1 MKVVS
6 GRWLGLLPWFSSRS
20 CQHYCL
26 LLLILGIP
34 LQIQG
39 AFQEDVDSEFIQV
52 GQAPGGSGVPI
63 VTAARTEEPLTL
75 DGLLS
80 EASWAIA
87 TPVTGFLQKDPQ
99 EGAPASERTEVRILF
114 DTQQIYFG
122 VFCYDSDPASVRA
135 TELRRD
141 NVLEND
147 DIFELILDTF
157 HDRRNGYLFRIN
169 PLGTLFDA
177 TVTNEGQ
184 AFNESADE
192 RWDASWDEKWEA
204 ATHINEQGWSAEIA
218 IPFKSVRFLSQDRI
232 VWGVNFHRG
241 IKRKNEDV
249 YWTAHNRDFRFE
261 EVSRFGQLEGLD
273 GIQGFTFRLK
283 PFATTGVSRV
293 VDPAGFPDNQ
303 DLTDIGIED
312 AKFMITSQLALD
324 LTVNPDFAQ
333 AEVDEAQT
341 NLTRFNLFLPEKREF
356 FQEGAGIFQFGTGIR
371 RPWEGPQV
379 LLFHSRRIGLSGER
393 RNQQE
398 IPIWGGLKLTGQ
410 QGPLEIG
417 LLNMQ
422 TKRSGEIPGKN
433 FAVVRVK
440 GNILARSYVGA
451 IFTRSTAGLSGN
463 DNKVAG
469 VDASF
474 TFFRNLNLRG
484 FLAKGGS
491 ADEQDGKWAGLGR
504 AVWSGDR
511 FDLVLER
518 LTVPRAEN
526 FIANVGFLTRDDMNR
541 NLVEAAYKPRPGIRM
556 IRQFE
561 FSPVLEYITNQD
573 GELATRRAGLGWRTE
588 LESGDT
594 IQFEFNKVFERLVL
608 PFRIRGGG
616 GTVPTGDYS
625 FNEYFVELRTFRGRP
640 TSGALR
646 IQTGEFFNGSITS
659 IGGSVQIKPSQNLS
673 FDPGY
678 EWSRISLPDE
688 SFSTLEF
695 NGQVN
700 YSFSQRWLT
709 RTTLLLD
716 SQGKEY
722 TANFR
727 LNYIFR
733 PGDDLFLVYNETRSY
748 GPLSGLLNR
757 ALIVKFTYSFDM

>member
-1 MKVVS
+1 M
-6 GRWLGLLPWFSSRS
+6 
-20 CQHYCL
+20 
-26 LLLILGIP
+26 
-34 LQIQG
+34 
-39 AFQEDVDSEFIQV
+39 
-52 GQAPGGSGVPI
+52 
-63 VTAARTEEPLTL
+63 

-80 EASWAIA
+80 EESWSRAQ
-87 TPVTGFLQKDPQ
+87 PVNGFWQKDPQ
-99 EGAPASERTEVRILF
+99 EGAPASEKTEVRILF

-122 VFCYDSDPASVRA
+122 IFCYDSNPAGIRA

-141 NVLEND
+141 NPLDND

-184 AFNESADE
+184 AYNEGADE
-192 RWDASWDEKWEA
+192 RWETSWDEKWEA
-204 ATHINEQGWSAEIA
+204 ATQINEQGWSAEIA
-218 IPFKSVRFLSQDRI
+218 IPFKSVRFLSEDRI

-241 IKRKNEDV
+241 IRRKNEDV
-249 YWTAHNRDFRFE
+249 FWTAHNRDFRFE
-261 EVSRFGQLEGLD
+261 EVSRAGQLEGLD
-273 GIQGFTFRLK
+273 GIQGFTFRFK
-283 PFATTGVSRV
+283 PFLTTGLSRV
-293 VDPAGFPDNQ
+293 VGPTGFQKNQ
-303 DLTDIGIED
+303 NLTDIGIED
-312 AKFMITSQLALD
+312 AKYMITSQLALD

-333 AEVDEAQT
+333 AEVDEAQV

-371 RPWEGPQV
+371 QPWEGPQL
-379 LLFHSRRIGLSGER
+379 LLFHSRRIGLSGDGRDQE
-393 RNQQE
+393 E

-422 TKRSGEIPGKN
+422 TKRSGELPGQN

-451 IFTRSTAGLSGN
+451 IFTRNTAGLSGK
-463 DNKVAG
+463 DNQVAG

-491 ADEQDGKWAGLGR
+491 ADQQDKKWAGLGR
-504 AVWSGDR
+504 MVWSGDR
-511 FDLVLER
+511 FGVVLER
-518 LTVPRAEN
+518 LTVPKEEN
-526 FIANVGFLTRDDMNR
+526 FIAEVGFLTREDMNR
-541 NLVEAAYKPRPGIRM
+541 NLAEAAYKPRPGIAW

-561 FSPVLEYITNQD
+561 FAPALEYITNQEGD
-573 GELATRRAGLGWRTE
+573 LETRRARLGWATQ
-588 LESGDT
+588 LESGDQ
-594 IQFEFNKVFERLVL
+594 IQIEFIRVFERLVR

-616 GTVPTGDYS
+616 GTVPPGDYS
-625 FNEYFVELRTFRGRP
+625 FNELFARFQAFRGRQ
-640 TSGALR
+640 TSGVLR
-646 IQTGEFFNGSITS
+646 IQTGGFFNGSLTS
-659 IGGSVQIKPSQNLS
+659 IGGSLQVKPSQNLS

-678 EWSRISLPDE
+678 DWSRISLPDR
-688 SFSTLEF
+688 SFSTLVF

-709 RTTLLLD
+709 RTTMLLD

-727 LNYIFR
+727 LNYIFQ
-733 PGDDLFLVYNETRSY
+733 PGDDLFVVYNETRSY
-748 GPLSGLLNR
+748 DLDGGLLNR